1 MKKLILAST
10 TLLACTASL
19 AQDLST
25 VVTIANK
32 VDAPAINDNQIVVIE
47 RSDIENSGAA
57 SLKDLLVSKADFQFS
72 QNGGVANSTNLYI
85 RGLDSKK
92 ILFLINGQRVGSATS
107 GTTDF
112 QLIPVE
118 QIERVE
124 IIKGSRSAIYGADA
138 QAGVI
143 NIITRQKQQGTSV
156 SATIGT
162 NQTRQIGVRSQI
174 QQGNAGG
181 YISVLHNASDGYDLD
196 IDSKND
202 TDGYERNAVNTGINY
217 AINEDQSINLDLQL
231 NKGSYDYDNL
241 YMGTD
246 EADFDNRAYSANYTL
261 SKESISLKAQV
272 GRSYDR
278 SWNYGNGATRSNGAD
293 LFGTRRDSGEITAVI
308 AITEGHSLI
317 TGIDSTNTELST
329 QPTVY
334 DKDSANNNGALL
346 AYRFEHEDIA
356 IETGAR
362 YDDNSA
368 YGDFWSYNTA
378 VELTFDNGDSLA
390 LGQSTAF
397 RAPTFNDLYYPASLY
412 GDYSNENLEVETS
425 RVWTL
430 DYFIPLSIM
439 DKSGSFLLSG
449 QRAVFNNQIS
459 YDEVYYPYNIGSS
472 YVNYASASWDQ
483 DWSSSLRT
491 ELIQEWTE
499 AMNLDTGEMLARRP
513 VRATKLNVNWVQNS
527 ITARLESM
535 YRDQSATVS
544 GETNASYFIYNLG
557 VNYDVNKALT
567 VSARIE
573 NLTNRSYETASGY
586 LAQGRYAQLTGRYNF

>member
-32 VDAPAINDNQIVVIE
+32 VDAPAINDKQIVVIE

-143 NIITRQKQQGTSV
+143 NIITRQKQQGTSI

-174 QQGNAGG
+174 QQGNIGG
-181 YISVLHNASDGYDLD
+181 YVSVLHNASDGYDLD

-278 SWNYGNGATRSNGAD
+278 SWNYGNGSTRSNGAD

-334 DKDSANNNGALL
+334 DKDSAKNSGALL

-356 IETGAR
+356 FETGAR

-397 RAPTFNDLYYPASLY
+397 RAPTFNDLYYPASLF

-439 DKSGSFLLSG
+439 GKSGSFLLSG

-557 VNYDVNKALT
+557 INYDVNKALT

>member
-217 AINEDQSINLDLQL
+217 AINEDQTINLDFQI

-308 AITEGHSLI
+308 AMAEGHSLI

-397 RAPTFNDLYYPASLY
+397 RAPTFNDLYYPASLF

-439 DKSGSFLLSG
+439 GKSGSFLLSG

>member
-32 VDAPAINDNQIVVIE
+32 VDAPAINDKQIVVIE

-143 NIITRQKQQGTSV
+143 NIITRQKQQGTSI

-174 QQGNAGG
+174 QQGNIGG
-181 YISVLHNASDGYDLD
+181 YVSVLHNASDGYDLD

-278 SWNYGNGATRSNGAD
+278 SWNYGNGSTRSNGAD

-334 DKDSANNNGALL
+334 DKDSAKNSGALL

-356 IETGAR
+356 FETGAR

-397 RAPTFNDLYYPASLY
+397 RAPTFNDLYYPASLF

-439 DKSGSFLLSG
+439 GKSGSFLLSG

-513 VRATKLNVNWVQNS
+513 VRATKLNVNWVKNS

>member
-397 RAPTFNDLYYPASLY
+397 RAPTFNDLYYPASLF

-439 DKSGSFLLSG
+439 GKSGSFLLSG

>member
-25 VVTIANK
+25 IVTIANK
-32 VDAPAINDNQIVVIE
+32 VNAPAINDNQIVVIE

-308 AITEGHSLI
+308 AMAEGHSLI
-317 TGIDSTNTELST
+317 TGIDSTKTELST

-334 DKDSANNNGALL
+334 DKDSAKSNGALL

-557 VNYDVNKALT
+557 VNYDVNKALI

-586 LAQGRYAQLTGRYNF
+586 IAQGRYAQLTGRYNF

>member
-143 NIITRQKQQGTSV
+143 NIITRQKQQGTSI

-174 QQGNAGG
+174 QQGNIGG
-181 YISVLHNASDGYDLD
+181 YVSVLHNASDGYDLD

-278 SWNYGNGATRSNGAD
+278 SWNYGNGSTRSNGAD

-334 DKDSANNNGALL
+334 DKDSAKNSGALL

-356 IETGAR
+356 FETGAR

-397 RAPTFNDLYYPASLY
+397 RAPTFNDLYYPASLF

-439 DKSGSFLLSG
+439 GKSGSFLLSG

>member
-32 VDAPAINDNQIVVIE
+32 VDAPAINDKQIVVIE

-143 NIITRQKQQGTSV
+143 NIITRQKQQGTSI

-174 QQGNAGG
+174 QQGNIGG
-181 YISVLHNASDGYDLD
+181 YVSVLHNASDGYDLD

-231 NKGSYDYDNL
+231 NTGSYDYDNL

-278 SWNYGNGATRSNGAD
+278 SWNYGNGSTRSNGAD

-334 DKDSANNNGALL
+334 DKDSAKNSGALL

-356 IETGAR
+356 FETGAR

-397 RAPTFNDLYYPASLY
+397 RAPTFNDLYYPASLF

-439 DKSGSFLLSG
+439 GKSGSFLLSG

-557 VNYDVNKALT
+557 INYDVNKALT

>member
-174 QQGNAGG
+174 QQGNIGG
-181 YISVLHNASDGYDLD
+181 YVSVLQNASDGYDLD

-217 AINEDQSINLDLQL
+217 AINEDQTINLDFQI

-278 SWNYGNGATRSNGAD
+278 SWNYGNGSTRSNGAD

-356 IETGAR
+356 FETGAR

-397 RAPTFNDLYYPASLY
+397 RAPTFNDLYYPASLF

-439 DKSGSFLLSG
+439 GKSGSFLLSG

>member
-308 AITEGHSLI
+308 AMAEGHSLI

-397 RAPTFNDLYYPASLY
+397 RAPTFNDLYYPASLF

>member
-278 SWNYGNGATRSNGAD
+278 SWNYGNGSTRSNGAD

-317 TGIDSTNTELST
+317 TGIDSTKTELST

-397 RAPTFNDLYYPASLY
+397 RAPTFNDLYYPASLF

-439 DKSGSFLLSG
+439 GKSGSFLLSG

>member
-308 AITEGHSLI
+308 AMAEGHSLI

-368 YGDFWSYNTA
+368 YGDF
-378 VELTFDNGDSLA
+378 
-390 LGQSTAF
+390 
-397 RAPTFNDLYYPASLY
+397 
-412 GDYSNENLEVETS
+412 
-425 RVWTL
+425 
-430 DYFIPLSIM
+430 
-439 DKSGSFLLSG
+439 
-449 QRAVFNNQIS
+449 
-459 YDEVYYPYNIGSS
+459 
-472 YVNYASASWDQ
+472 
-483 DWSSSLRT
+483 
-491 ELIQEWTE
+491 
-499 AMNLDTGEMLARRP
+499 
-513 VRATKLNVNWVQNS
+513 
-527 ITARLESM
+527 
-535 YRDQSATVS
+535 
-544 GETNASYFIYNLG
+544 
-557 VNYDVNKALT
+557 
-567 VSARIE
+567 
-573 NLTNRSYETASGY
+573 
-586 LAQGRYAQLTGRYNF
+586 

>member
-32 VDAPAINDNQIVVIE
+32 VDAPAINDKQIVVIE

-174 QQGNAGG
+174 QQGNIEG
-181 YISVLHNASDGYDLD
+181 YVSVLHNASDGYDLD

-278 SWNYGNGATRSNGAD
+278 SWNYGNGSTRSNGAD

-334 DKDSANNNGALL
+334 DKDSAKNSGALL

-356 IETGAR
+356 FETGAR

-397 RAPTFNDLYYPASLY
+397 RAPTFNDLYYPASLF

-439 DKSGSFLLSG
+439 GKSGSFLLSG

>member
-32 VDAPAINDNQIVVIE
+32 VDAPAINDKQIVVIE

-143 NIITRQKQQGTSV
+143 NIITRQKQQGTSI

-174 QQGNAGG
+174 QQGNIGG
-181 YISVLHNASDGYDLD
+181 YVSVLHNASDGYDLD

-278 SWNYGNGATRSNGAD
+278 SWNYGNGSTRSNGAD

-334 DKDSANNNGALL
+334 DKDSAKNSGALL

-356 IETGAR
+356 FETGAR

-397 RAPTFNDLYYPASLY
+397 RAPTFNDLYYPASLF

-439 DKSGSFLLSG
+439 GKSGSFLLSG

-557 VNYDVNKALT
+557 INYDVNKALT

-586 LAQGRYAQLTGRYNF
+586 LAQGRYAQITGRYNF

>member
-32 VDAPAINDNQIVVIE
+32 VDAPAINDKQIVVIE

-174 QQGNAGG
+174 QQGNIGG
-181 YISVLHNASDGYDLD
+181 YVSVLHNASDGYDLD

-278 SWNYGNGATRSNGAD
+278 SWNYGNGSTRSNGAD

-334 DKDSANNNGALL
+334 DKDSAKNSGALL

-356 IETGAR
+356 FETGAR

-397 RAPTFNDLYYPASLY
+397 RAPTFNDLYYPASLF

-439 DKSGSFLLSG
+439 GKSGSFLLSG

>member
-308 AITEGHSLI
+308 AMAEGHSLI

-397 RAPTFNDLYYPASLY
+397 RAPTFNDLYYPASLF

-439 DKSGSFLLSG
+439 GKSGSFLLSG

>member
-1 MKKLILAST
+1 M
-10 TLLACTASL
+10 
-19 AQDLST
+19 
-25 VVTIANK
+25 
-32 VDAPAINDNQIVVIE
+32 
-47 RSDIENSGAA
+47 
-57 SLKDLLVSKADFQFS
+57 
-72 QNGGVANSTNLYI
+72 ANSTNLYI

-143 NIITRQKQQGTSV
+143 NIITRQKQQGTSI

-174 QQGNAGG
+174 QQGNIGG
-181 YISVLHNASDGYDLD
+181 YVSVLHNASDGYDLD

-278 SWNYGNGATRSNGAD
+278 SWNYGNGSTRSNGAD

-334 DKDSANNNGALL
+334 DKDSAKNSGALL

-356 IETGAR
+356 FETGAR

-397 RAPTFNDLYYPASLY
+397 RAPTFNDLYYPASLF

-439 DKSGSFLLSG
+439 GKSGSFLLSG

-586 LAQGRYAQLTGRYNF
+586 LAQGRYAQITGR

>member
-32 VDAPAINDNQIVVIE
+32 VDAPAINDKQIVVIE

-174 QQGNAGG
+174 QQGNIEG
-181 YISVLHNASDGYDLD
+181 YVSVLHNASDGYDLD

-278 SWNYGNGATRSNGAD
+278 SWNYGNGSTRSNGAD

-308 AITEGHSLI
+308 AMAEGHSLI

-334 DKDSANNNGALL
+334 DKDSAKNSGALL

-356 IETGAR
+356 FETGAR

-397 RAPTFNDLYYPASLY
+397 RAPTFNDLYYPASLF

-439 DKSGSFLLSG
+439 GKSGSFLLSG

>member
-174 QQGNAGG
+174 QQGNIGG
-181 YISVLHNASDGYDLD
+181 YVSVLHNASDGYDLD

-217 AINEDQSINLDLQL
+217 AINEDQNINLDLQL

-278 SWNYGNGATRSNGAD
+278 SWNYGNGSTRSNGAD

-397 RAPTFNDLYYPASLY
+397 RAPTFNDLYYPASLF

-439 DKSGSFLLSG
+439 GKSGSFLLSG

>member
-10 TLLACTASL
+10 TLLACTTSL

-32 VDAPAINDNQIVVIE
+32 VDAPAINDKQIVVIE

-85 RGLDSKK
+85 RGLDSNK

-174 QQGNAGG
+174 QQGNIGG
-181 YISVLHNASDGYDLD
+181 YVSVLHNASDGYDLD

-272 GRSYDR
+272 GRSYDH
-278 SWNYGNGATRSNGAD
+278 SWNYGNGSTRSNGAD

-334 DKDSANNNGALL
+334 DKDSAKNSGALL

-356 IETGAR
+356 FETGAR

-397 RAPTFNDLYYPASLY
+397 RAPTFNDLYYPASLF

-439 DKSGSFLLSG
+439 GKSGSFLLSG

-557 VNYDVNKALT
+557 INYDVNKALT

-586 LAQGRYAQLTGRYNF
+586 LAQGRYAQITGRYNF

>member
-32 VDAPAINDNQIVVIE
+32 VDAPAINDKQIVVIE

-143 NIITRQKQQGTSV
+143 NIITRQKQQGTSI

-174 QQGNAGG
+174 QQGNIGG
-181 YISVLHNASDGYDLD
+181 YVSVLHNASDGYDLD

-278 SWNYGNGATRSNGAD
+278 SWNYGNGSTRSNGAD

-334 DKDSANNNGALL
+334 DKDSAKNSGALL

-356 IETGAR
+356 FETGAR

-397 RAPTFNDLYYPASLY
+397 RAPTFNDLYYPASLF

-439 DKSGSFLLSG
+439 GKSGSFLLSG

-557 VNYDVNKALT
+557 INYDVNKALT

-586 LAQGRYAQLTGRYNF
+586 LAQ

>member
-32 VDAPAINDNQIVVIE
+32 VDAPAINDKQIVVIE

-143 NIITRQKQQGTSV
+143 NIITRQKQQGTSI

-174 QQGNAGG
+174 QQGNIGG
-181 YISVLHNASDGYDLD
+181 YVSVLHNASDGYDLD

-278 SWNYGNGATRSNGAD
+278 SWNYGNGSTRSNGEEI
-293 LFGTRRDSGEITAVI
+293 FGTRRDRGEITAVI
-308 AITEGHSLI
+308 AITEGNSLI

-334 DKDSANNNGALL
+334 DKDSAKNSGALL

-356 IETGAR
+356 FETGAR

-390 LGQSTAF
+390 LF
-397 RAPTFNDLYYPASLY
+397 H
-412 GDYSNENLEVETS
+412 
-425 RVWTL
+425 
-430 DYFIPLSIM
+430 
-439 DKSGSFLLSG
+439 
-449 QRAVFNNQIS
+449 
-459 YDEVYYPYNIGSS
+459 
-472 YVNYASASWDQ
+472 
-483 DWSSSLRT
+483 
-491 ELIQEWTE
+491 
-499 AMNLDTGEMLARRP
+499 
-513 VRATKLNVNWVQNS
+513 
-527 ITARLESM
+527 
-535 YRDQSATVS
+535 
-544 GETNASYFIYNLG
+544 
-557 VNYDVNKALT
+557 
-567 VSARIE
+567 
-573 NLTNRSYETASGY
+573 
-586 LAQGRYAQLTGRYNF
+586 

>member
-32 VDAPAINDNQIVVIE
+32 VDAPAINDKQIVVIE

-143 NIITRQKQQGTSV
+143 NIITRQKQQGTSI

-174 QQGNAGG
+174 QQGNIGG
-181 YISVLHNASDGYDLD
+181 YVSVLQNASDGYDLD

-217 AINEDQSINLDLQL
+217 AINEDQTINLDFQI

-278 SWNYGNGATRSNGAD
+278 SWNYGNGSTRSNGAD

-356 IETGAR
+356 FETGAR

-397 RAPTFNDLYYPASLY
+397 RAPTFNDLYYPASLF

-439 DKSGSFLLSG
+439 GKSGSFLLSG

>member
-32 VDAPAINDNQIVVIE
+32 VDAPAINDKQIVVIE

-143 NIITRQKQQGTSV
+143 NIITRQKQQGTSI

-174 QQGNAGG
+174 QQGNIGG
-181 YISVLHNASDGYDLD
+181 YVSVLHNASDGYDLD

-278 SWNYGNGATRSNGAD
+278 SWNYGNGSTRSNGAD

-334 DKDSANNNGALL
+334 DKDSAKNSGALL

-356 IETGAR
+356 FETGAR

-397 RAPTFNDLYYPASLY
+397 RAPTFNDLYYPASLF

-439 DKSGSFLLSG
+439 GKSGSFLLSG

>member
-217 AINEDQSINLDLQL
+217 AINEDQSINLDFQI

-278 SWNYGNGATRSNGAD
+278 SWNYGNGSTRSNGAD

-397 RAPTFNDLYYPASLY
+397 RAPTFNDLYYPASLF

-439 DKSGSFLLSG
+439 GKSGSFLLSG

>member
-32 VDAPAINDNQIVVIE
+32 VDAPAINDKQIVVIE

-174 QQGNAGG
+174 QQGNIEG
-181 YISVLHNASDGYDLD
+181 YVSVLHNASDGYDLD

-278 SWNYGNGATRSNGAD
+278 SWNYGNGSTRSNGAD

-334 DKDSANNNGALL
+334 DKDSAKNSGALL

-356 IETGAR
+356 FETGAR

-397 RAPTFNDLYYPASLY
+397 RAPTFNDLYYPASLF

-439 DKSGSFLLSG
+439 GKSGSFLLSG

-557 VNYDVNKALT
+557 INYDVNKALT

>member
-143 NIITRQKQQGTSV
+143 NIITRQKQQGTSI

-202 TDGYERNAVNTGINY
+202 TDGYERNAVNTGINSF
-217 AINEDQSINLDLQL
+217 IL
-231 NKGSYDYDNL
+231 
-241 YMGTD
+241 
-246 EADFDNRAYSANYTL
+246 
-261 SKESISLKAQV
+261 
-272 GRSYDR
+272 
-278 SWNYGNGATRSNGAD
+278 
-293 LFGTRRDSGEITAVI
+293 
-308 AITEGHSLI
+308 
-317 TGIDSTNTELST
+317 LST
-329 QPTVY
+329 
-334 DKDSANNNGALL
+334 
-346 AYRFEHEDIA
+346 H
-356 IETGAR
+356 
-362 YDDNSA
+362 
-368 YGDFWSYNTA
+368 
-378 VELTFDNGDSLA
+378 
-390 LGQSTAF
+390 
-397 RAPTFNDLYYPASLY
+397 
-412 GDYSNENLEVETS
+412 
-425 RVWTL
+425 
-430 DYFIPLSIM
+430 
-439 DKSGSFLLSG
+439 SF
-449 QRAVFNNQIS
+449 
-459 YDEVYYPYNIGSS
+459 P
-472 YVNYASASWDQ
+472 
-483 DWSSSLRT
+483 
-491 ELIQEWTE
+491 
-499 AMNLDTGEMLARRP
+499 
-513 VRATKLNVNWVQNS
+513 
-527 ITARLESM
+527 
-535 YRDQSATVS
+535 
-544 GETNASYFIYNLG
+544 
-557 VNYDVNKALT
+557 
-567 VSARIE
+567 
-573 NLTNRSYETASGY
+573 
-586 LAQGRYAQLTGRYNF
+586 

>member
-217 AINEDQSINLDLQL
+217 AINEDQSINLDFQI

-308 AITEGHSLI
+308 AMAEGHSLI

-397 RAPTFNDLYYPASLY
+397 RAPTFNDLYYPASLF

>member
-308 AITEGHSLI
+308 AMAEGHSLI

>member
-32 VDAPAINDNQIVVIE
+32 VDAPAINDKQIVVIE

-174 QQGNAGG
+174 QQGNIGG
-181 YISVLHNASDGYDLD
+181 YVSVLHNASDGYDLD

-278 SWNYGNGATRSNGAD
+278 SWNYGNGSTRSNGAD

-334 DKDSANNNGALL
+334 DKDSAKNSGALL

-356 IETGAR
+356 FETGAR

-397 RAPTFNDLYYPASLY
+397 RAPTFNDLYYPASLF

-439 DKSGSFLLSG
+439 GKSGSFLLSG

-557 VNYDVNKALT
+557 INYDVNKALT

>member
-32 VDAPAINDNQIVVIE
+32 VDAPAINDKQIVVIE

-143 NIITRQKQQGTSV
+143 NIITRQKQQGTSI

-174 QQGNAGG
+174 QQGNIGG
-181 YISVLHNASDGYDLD
+181 YVSVLHNASDGYDLD

-278 SWNYGNGATRSNGAD
+278 SWNYGNGSTRSNGAD

-334 DKDSANNNGALL
+334 DKDSAKNSGALL

-356 IETGAR
+356 FETGAR

-397 RAPTFNDLYYPASLY
+397 RAPTFNDLYYPASLF

-439 DKSGSFLLSG
+439 GKSGSFLLSG

-586 LAQGRYAQLTGRYNF
+586 LAQGRYAQITGRYNF

>member
-174 QQGNAGG
+174 QQGNIGG
-181 YISVLHNASDGYDLD
+181 YVSVLHNASDGYDLD

-217 AINEDQSINLDLQL
+217 AINEDQTINLDFQI

-278 SWNYGNGATRSNGAD
+278 SWNYGNGSTRSNGAD

-397 RAPTFNDLYYPASLY
+397 RAPTFNDLYYPASLF

-439 DKSGSFLLSG
+439 GKSGSFLLSG

>member
-32 VDAPAINDNQIVVIE
+32 VDAPAINDKQIVVIE

-174 QQGNAGG
+174 QQGNIGG
-181 YISVLHNASDGYDLD
+181 YVSVLHNASDGYDLD

-278 SWNYGNGATRSNGAD
+278 SWNYGNGSTRSNGAD

-334 DKDSANNNGALL
+334 DKDSAKNSGALL

-356 IETGAR
+356 FETGAR

-397 RAPTFNDLYYPASLY
+397 RAPTFNDLYYPASLF

-439 DKSGSFLLSG
+439 GKSGSFLLSG

-557 VNYDVNKALT
+557 INYDVNKALT

-586 LAQGRYAQLTGRYNF
+586 LAQGRYAQITGRYNF

>member
-32 VDAPAINDNQIVVIE
+32 VDAPAINDKQIVVIE

-143 NIITRQKQQGTSV
+143 NIITRQKQQGTSI

-174 QQGNAGG
+174 QQGNIGG
-181 YISVLHNASDGYDLD
+181 YVSVLHNASDGYDLD

-278 SWNYGNGATRSNGAD
+278 SWNYGNGSTRSNGAD

-334 DKDSANNNGALL
+334 DKDSAKNSGALL

-356 IETGAR
+356 FETGAR

-397 RAPTFNDLYYPASLY
+397 RAPTFNDLYYPASLF

-439 DKSGSFLLSG
+439 GKSGSFLLSG

-513 VRATKLNVNWVQNS
+513 VRATKLNVNWVKNS

-557 VNYDVNKALT
+557 INYDVNKALT

>member
-32 VDAPAINDNQIVVIE
+32 VDAPAINDKQIVVIE

-143 NIITRQKQQGTSV
+143 NIITRQKQQGTSI

-174 QQGNAGG
+174 QQGNIEG
-181 YISVLHNASDGYDLD
+181 YVSVLHNASDGYDLD

-278 SWNYGNGATRSNGAD
+278 SWNYGNGSTRSNGAD

-334 DKDSANNNGALL
+334 DKDSAKNSGALL

-356 IETGAR
+356 FETGAR

-397 RAPTFNDLYYPASLY
+397 RAPTFNDLYYPASLF

-439 DKSGSFLLSG
+439 GKSGSFLLSG

-557 VNYDVNKALT
+557 INYDVNKALT